1 MPPQNLAYGLT
12 EQFTPVGA
20 APARPQ
26 PSNDDR
32 ARAAHLRGQQ
42 LELLA
47 LQATRSPFA
56 IFVAVAFVTYIVWD
70 HVSLWVVAA
79 WAGTLAVVVFS
90 RMRYALHLL
99 RTEVADA
106 RPALARMTWFAFA
119 NGAVTGALMPLFFN
133 SLSFEGQ
140 ALLTMLLVSWSAG
153 GVTTA
158 AAYARAFYAFI
169 GPALLP
175 GAAMWAMTGI
185 PEHAVLGV
193 LIVIFGLLQI
203 FLVRDNERV
212 VRTSFSIRYDNERLL
227 KALDAERREAAL
239 ARDRAEDANR
249 AKSRFL
255 AAASHDLRQPLHAL
269 SLYSAVLKLRATD
282 PNTVEIAEQIN
293 KASSALTA
301 LVDSLLDISKLDAGA
316 VRPEVQPF
324 DLRKFVER
332 IGADFRPLA
341 ERNRLDFD
349 VETTD
354 ATVLSDPV
362 LLERVLRNL
371 LDNAVKYT
379 RAGSVRLVATSV
391 GETVC
396 IVVRDTGVGIPAE
409 ERDRVFEEFYQIGNP
424 ERDRTQGLGLGLAI
438 VRRLAQLL
446 KLQIDVQSEP
456 GRGTTFSLSL
466 PRVKQGRSTP
476 APNVQN
482 VSAPSSALEGTRV
495 LVIDDEPAVRSGMQT
510 LLETWGCRVT
520 ACAGLEEAEQRIAS
534 QDLRINLIVADL
546 RLRNGE
552 NGIET
557 VRRLRARSG
566 DVPALMISGDTAPER
581 LREAEASGLPF
592 LHKPVPADTLREH
605 LLVLLSH

>member
-1 MPPQNLAYGLT
+1 MPPQNLAYSLT
-12 EQFTPVGA
+12 DRFTSRGA
-20 APARPQ
+20 VPARSQ
-26 PSNDDR
+26 PANDDR
-32 ARAAHLRGQQ
+32 ERAAHLQRQQ

-56 IFVAVAFVTYIVWD
+56 IFAAVAFVAYIVWD
-70 HVSLWVVAA
+70 HVSLWVVAV
-79 WAGTLAVVVFS
+79 WASTLAVVLFS

-99 RTEVADA
+99 RTDVSDA
-106 RPALARMTWFAFA
+106 QPALARMTWFAFA

-133 SLSFEGQ
+133 SLPFEGQ
-140 ALLTMLLVSWSAG
+140 TLLTMLLVSWSAG
-153 GVTTA
+153 GITTA
-158 AAYARAFYAFI
+158 AAYARAFYAFV
-169 GPALLP
+169 GPTLLP
-175 GAAMWAMTGI
+175 GAAMWALTGT
-185 PEHAVLGV
+185 PEYVVLGV

-212 VRTSFSIRYDNERLL
+212 VRTSFSIRYDNERLV
-227 KALDAERREAAL
+227 KALEAERHDAAL

-282 PNTVEIAEQIN
+282 PNTVEIADQIN
-293 KASSALTA
+293 KASSSLTA

-316 VRPEVQPF
+316 VRPEVQRF

-341 ERNRLDFD
+341 QQHGLAFG

-354 ATVLSDPV
+354 ADVLSDPV

-379 RAGSVRLVATSV
+379 PAGSVRLVATTA
-391 GETVC
+391 GETVR
-396 IVVRDTGVGIPAE
+396 IAVHDTGVGIPAA
-409 ERDRVFEEFYQIGNP
+409 ERERVFEEFYQIGNP

-466 PRVKQGRSTP
+466 PSIKRARPTP
-476 APNVQN
+476 TLNVQN
-482 VSAPSSALEGTRV
+482 VPAPSSALEGARV
-495 LVIDDEPAVRSGMQT
+495 LVIDDEPAVRSAMQT
-510 LLETWGCRVT
+510 LLESWGCRVT
-520 ACAGLEEAEQRIAS
+520 ACAGLAEAEQQIAAQDVRIS
-534 QDLRINLIVADL
+534 LIVADL
-546 RLRNGE
+546 RLRRGE

-557 VRRLRARSG
+557 VRRLRAQLG
-566 DVPALMISGDTAPER
+566 DVPALMVSGDTAPDR

-592 LHKPVPADTLREH
+592 LHKPVPADNLREQ
-605 LLVLLSH
+605 LLALLSH